1 MAVHGRHSKVLPS
14 ELNKVCPEREDS
26 SSVHP
31 MKMSDFEVVPNL
43 QQSSSSISR
52 SRRKAHFPSGNNEK
66 ASSAAAGRGGSW
78 PRGRRALLGYPGT
91 HQWGNLKLGV
101 DVNKRSLEF
110 WG

>member
-78 PRGRRALLGYPGT
+78 PHVVEERYRVILGHISG
-91 HQWGNLKLGV
+91 GI
-101 DVNKRSLEF
+101 SS
-110 WG
+110 